1 MIFRRNNTRPTSV
14 PALRE
19 VIFAEIPPRRRVV
32 AAWRRD
38 EASGRVT
45 MVWKLLP
52 PGKKAA
58 G

>member
-1 MIFRRNNTRPTSV
+1 MIFRRNTTRLSSP
-14 PALRE
+14 PAMQE
-19 VIFAEIPPRRRVV
+19 VLYAEIPPRRRVV